1 MISTAAIGAGL
12 TIVGAGIGIGLVWM
26 GGIMAIGRQPEM
38 HSKLQTSMLIA
49 TAFIEG
55 MALLAIVICLMKG

>member
-12 TIVGAGIGIGLVWM
+12 TLVGTGIGVGLVWM
-26 GGIMAIGRQPEM
+26 GGIQAMGRQPEM
-38 HSKLQTSMLIA
+38 KGALQMAMILG

-55 MALLAIVICLMKG
+55 IALFALVICLMKG